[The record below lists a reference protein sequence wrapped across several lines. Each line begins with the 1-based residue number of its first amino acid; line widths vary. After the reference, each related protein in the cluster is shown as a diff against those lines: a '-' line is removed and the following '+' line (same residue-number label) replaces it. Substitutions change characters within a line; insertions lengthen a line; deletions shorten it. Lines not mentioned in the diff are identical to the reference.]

1 MSSSDSE
8 EPAHIAIPT
17 RTVSPD
23 LGVAI
28 GAVMKDRNRSGAVM
42 SGAPDGTVAISGQVI
57 DVGDHQPV
65 ANIEVVFKSALGE
78 ESATTGADGKYH
90 ANVQPGSYRAFVR
103 DDTVLS
109 VGAPERV
116 RLPGMP
122 SADVAGIPD
131 EALMPL
137 VVASADTDGV
147 DLQVLR
153 GGTIGGSVTDPSGHA
168 VEGVVLRVR
177 GGVGL
182 RPALGTDIAESD
194 SHGGFELK
202 VPAGDYVVEAT
213 SDKYA
218 GQASL
223 VRVHVRP
230 GVKAKANVV
239 VTSGCVI
246 TGVVRLANG
255 KPAGDGAIEKKWGQT
270 DLEFGPAGKIES
282 DGTFRWATTDEV
294 TVTLRAWPW
303 KSPPSNIKS
312 FECRDGARFANVVF
326 ELPNRSPDIEGTLV
340 DHDGKPVPFAFVDL
354 QPLGQGGIGQQE
366 RTDAQGHWAVYAM
379 PMGDYRVTAAVN
391 GAGVVDQNVPSP
403 QQGVQLRLSG
413 VGKIEGTTSSL
424 ANGSFELA
432 LTGCGDAVSLP
443 NASRIV
449 TVTNGRFVVDD
460 VPACEVTVDA
470 TWHGHR
476 TIGSASVT
484 AGGTS
489 NLELALGPPHEKSVQ
504 GVVKDVTGKP
514 VSGTTVTA
522 TLDEQ
527 TASAT
532 TDDSGHYT
540 LKTFSG
546 AQLFAATGDRMAAGQ
561 VGFAN
566 VNDEVVDLTL
576 DQEIDL

>member
-1 MSSSDSE
+1 MSSDDE
-8 EPAHIAIPT
+8 TPQTHISTPV
-17 RTVSPD
+17 RRVSPD

-28 GAVMKDRNRSGAVM
+28 GAVTKQRGGGPTM

-65 ANIEVVFKSALGE
+65 GNVEVVFKSALGE
-78 ESATTGADGKYH
+78 ESATTGPDGKYH
-90 ANVQPGSYRAFVR
+90 ANVQPGAYRAFVR
-103 DDTVLS
+103 DDSVLS

-137 VVASADTDGV
+137 VIASADTDGV

-153 GGTIGGSVTDPSGHA
+153 GGSIAGSVTDTSGKA
-168 VEGVVLRVR
+168 IEGVVLRVR

-194 SHGGFELK
+194 GKGSFELK

-213 SDKYA
+213 SEKYA
-218 GQASL
+218 GMANL

-230 GVKAKANVV
+230 GVKANANVV

-246 TGVVRLANG
+246 SGIVKRADG

-282 DGTFRWATTDEV
+282 DGSFRWVTTDE
-294 TVTLRAWPW
+294 TQVTLRAWPW

-312 FECRDGARFANVVF
+312 FDCKDGARFTNVVF
-326 ELPNRSPDIEGTLV
+326 ELANRSPDIAGTLL
-340 DHDGKPVPFAFVDL
+340 DHEGHPVPFAFVDL
-354 QPLGQGGIGQQE
+354 QPLDQGGIGQQE
-366 RTDAQGHWAVYAM
+366 RTDAEGHWAVYAM
-379 PMGDYRVTAAVN
+379 PAGNYRVTAAVN

-403 QQGVQLRLSG
+403 SAGVALKLSG
-413 VGKIEGTTSSL
+413 VGKIEGTTSTL
-424 ANGSFELA
+424 ANGSFEIA
-432 LTGCGDAVSLP
+432 LTGCGDAVTLP
-443 NASRIV
+443 NQSRIV
-449 TVTNGRFVVDD
+449 SVSNGRFVVDD

-476 TIGSASVT
+476 TVGSAVVT
-484 AGGTS
+484 AGGTA

-514 VSGTTVTA
+514 VGGTTVTA

-532 TDDSGHYT
+532 TDDTGHYT

-546 AQLFAATGDRMAAGQ
+546 AQLFAATGDRMAAAQ